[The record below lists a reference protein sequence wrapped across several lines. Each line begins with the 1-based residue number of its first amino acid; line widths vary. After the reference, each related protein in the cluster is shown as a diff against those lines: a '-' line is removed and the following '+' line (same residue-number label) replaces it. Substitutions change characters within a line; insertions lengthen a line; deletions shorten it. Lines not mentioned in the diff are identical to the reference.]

1 MDALLK
7 RRYQSIVA
15 LECVMPIE
23 HPRDVPLGMPS
34 PKALRM
40 ATDAMRRY
48 YVLPETMEHPA
59 VRSECLRLAY
69 LIQAYGLASTK
80 PESQDDVTE
89 KQCDGGSLQ
98 CAPMPPFR
106 DFSRHSGHIT
116 PCSRTRELVDA

>member
-69 LIQAYGLASTK
+69 LIQAYGFASTG
-80 PESQDDVTE
+80 PERRNHRIEVRSDAT
-89 KQCDGGSLQ
+89 
-98 CAPMPPFR
+98 APYR
-106 DFSRHSGHIT
+106 DSRRQSERVNSS
-116 PCSRTRELVDA
+116 SRTRELVDA